1 MPGTRRLAALLSADA
16 VGYSR
21 LMAAD
26 ESAAVRMVSECRSR
40 MADRVGQHGGRVVD
54 DPGDNL
60 LAEFPSAV
68 DAVACAL
75 EIQREL
81 VAANEQ
87 WPEAERMLFRI
98 GVNLGDVRVED
109 DRIYGDG
116 VNVAARL
123 EGLAEPGGVCISGA
137 VRDQLR
143 GKLDVHFEDLGPQ
156 AIKNIPEPVRVYRVS
171 AE

>member
-16 VGYSR
+16 AGYSR

-26 ESAAVRMVSECRSR
+26 EAAAVRMLSESRSR
-40 MADRVGQHGGRVVD
+40 ITDRVGQHGGRVVD

-81 VAANEQ
+81 AAANAQ

-98 GVNLGDVRVED
+98 GVNLGDVLVEG

-123 EGLAEPGGVCISGA
+123 EGLVEPGGVCISAA
-137 VRDQLR
+137 VRDQVR
-143 GKLDVHFEDLGPQ
+143 GRLDVHLDDLGLQ
-156 AIKNIPEPVRVYRVS
+156 AIKNIPEPVRVYRVRPG
-171 AE
+171 